1 MFPVDGKQAVLQL
14 VRQLQVVDERF
25 HVGSVFQNDCGVP
38 PVSFL
43 LSGVPILYDLRI
55 ALNRGEGRFQIVSD
69 VGNPFLPHLLRLV
82 PQAVAGPDL
91 GI

>member
-1 MFPVDGKQAVLQL
+1 MLPVDGKQAVLQL

-25 HVGSVFQNDCGVP
+25 YVGGVFQYDRGVP

-43 LSGVPILYDLRI
+43 LPGVPVLYDLRI

-69 VGNPFLPHLLRLV
+69 VGNLFLPHLLRLF